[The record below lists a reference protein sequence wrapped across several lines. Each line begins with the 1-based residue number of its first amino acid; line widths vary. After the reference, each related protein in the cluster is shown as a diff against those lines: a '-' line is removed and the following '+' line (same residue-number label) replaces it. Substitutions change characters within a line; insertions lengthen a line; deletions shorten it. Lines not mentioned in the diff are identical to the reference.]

1 MIDNNITKALGAG
14 SGIDSA
20 SLVKQL
26 TDLERLGPQQRIDSK
41 REKAEA
47 QISDFGTLTSAIDTL
62 RSSITT
68 LTNKEGLFSKS
79 AAFSD
84 RDNILPTKLDT
95 DVQPG
100 SYAFTVNRLA
110 QAHSMTFG
118 GLASD
123 KDAVGTGT
131 LTFTFGQWERAD
143 GVPPAFKPDANAEAF
158 SITIDNSNNSL
169 IGLRDA
175 INKAGKGVQASII
188 NDGTSQRLVVTA
200 PSGGK
205 SELQIT
211 VEEDG
216 DTPSNTDATGLS
228 RFAFNADATG
238 FPAVETQ
245 KGLDALITINGLSVS
260 RPSNTVTDLVKGL
273 SLDLLKAE
281 EGKVTTITITDD
293 KAFAEENIRKFVEA
307 YNTFLKDTQALTGYN
322 KEEKAWGSLR
332 NDPLAK
338 SVMSRFRSVISSAIP
353 GLSDSNF
360 TALAS
365 AGIRTELNGTLSIH
379 EETFRKAMNEN
390 FADVQKLFA
399 PHTNSSTADV
409 VVNSYGKHT
418 RAGSYEVNITTP
430 PARGYFN
437 GSAAAADWNTFNTG
451 SDDYSFTVKVN
462 GITSDLISLAAD
474 TEFGSAEEMAEALQ
488 IAINSDAKLTA
499 QGASVAVTWDETN
512 NRFDITSKR
521 YGAAS
526 GVNIVNSSAMFES
539 ELGLAAGLGTAGVD
553 VKGTINGVEGF
564 GLGNVLLPKLGE
576 PAEGLS
582 LLIGENATS
591 GKVEFSRGF
600 AGEFEEQVKQFLQ
613 TNGLIDSREKELN
626 RQLGDLDI
634 KEEQLERKM
643 SIYQERLMRQFV
655 AMERILSSLN
665 SQGGFLEGLIDRLPF
680 TAKKD

>member
-1 MIDNNITKALGAG
+1 MIDNNIANALGAG

-26 TDLERLGPQQRIDSK
+26 TDLERLGPQQRIDSR

-47 QISDFGTLTSAIDTL
+47 QISGFGTMTSAIDTL
-62 RSSITT
+62 RTSISA
-68 LTNKEGLFSKS
+68 LTGKEGLFSKS

-84 RDNILPTKLDT
+84 RDNILPTKLET
-95 DVQPG
+95 TVQPG

-110 QAHSMTFG
+110 QAQSMTFG
-118 GLASD
+118 GFASD

-131 LTFTFGQWERAD
+131 LTFNFGQWDRAD
-143 GVPPAFKPDANAEAF
+143 GVPPSFNPDADAEPF

-169 IGLRDA
+169 VGLRDA

-188 NDGTSQRLVVTA
+188 NDGSAQRLVVTA

-205 SELQIT
+205 SELQIS
-211 VEEDG
+211 VAEDG
-216 DTPSNTDATGLS
+216 DTPTDTDASGLS
-228 RFAFNADATG
+228 RFAFNADVPDFT
-238 FPAVETQ
+238 AVETQ
-245 KGLDALITINGLSVS
+245 KGLDALITINGLAVT
-260 RPSNTVTDLVKGL
+260 RPSNTVTDLVEGL

-293 KAFAEENIRKFVEA
+293 KAFAESNIRAFVDA
-307 YNTFLKDTQALTGYN
+307 YNTFLKDTQPLTGYN
-322 KEEKAWGSLR
+322 KEEKEWGSLR

-338 SVMSRFRSVISSAIP
+338 SVLSRFRSVISSAIP
-353 GLSDSNF
+353 GLADSNF
-360 TALAS
+360 TALAN

-379 EETFRKAMNEN
+379 EETFNKAMTEN

-399 PHTNSSTADV
+399 PHTNSSTSDV
-409 VVNSYGKHT
+409 TVNSFGKQT

-430 PARGYFN
+430 PARGFFT
-437 GSAAAADWNTFNTG
+437 GATATADWSSFNTG
-451 SDDYSFTVKVN
+451 ADDYSFSVKLN
-462 GITSDLISLAAD
+462 GVTSDVITLAAD
-474 TEFGSAEEMAEALQ
+474 TDFSSGAAMADALQ
-488 IAINSDAKLTA
+488 IAINGDAKFAA
-499 QGASVAVTWDETN
+499 QGASVAVTYDEDN

-526 GVNIVNSSAMFES
+526 GVDIVSASEMFGS
-539 ELGLAAGLGTAGVD
+539 ALGLDVGTGTAGVD
-553 VKGTINGVEGF
+553 VKGTVDGVEAF

-582 LLIGENATS
+582 LVIGDNATTS
-591 GKVEFSRGF
+591 TVEFSRGF
-600 AGEFEEQVKQFLQ
+600 AGEFEEQIKQFLQ
-613 TNGLIDSREKELN
+613 SNGLIDSRETELN
-626 RQLGDLDI
+626 RQLTDLDI
-634 KEEQLERKM
+634 KEEQLDRKM
-643 SIYQERLMRQFV
+643 SIFQERLMRQFV
-655 AMERILSSLN
+655 AMERILNSLN

>member
-26 TDLERLGPQQRIDSK
+26 TDLERLGPQQRIDSR

-47 QISDFGTLTSAIDTL
+47 QISDFGTMTSAIDSL
-62 RSSITT
+62 RGSITA

-84 RDNILPTKLDT
+84 RDNILPTKLET
-95 DVQPG
+95 EVQPG

-118 GLASD
+118 GVSSD

-131 LTFTFGQWERAD
+131 LTFNFGEWERVD
-143 GVPPAFKPDANAEAF
+143 GVPPTFNPDADAESF

-169 IGLRDA
+169 LGLRDA

-188 NDGTSQRLVVTA
+188 NDGSSQRLVVTA

-211 VEEDG
+211 VAEDA
-216 DTPSNTDATGLS
+216 DVPTDTDASGLS
-228 RFAFNADATG
+228 RFAFNADAAG

-245 KGLDALITINGLSVS
+245 KGLDALITINGLAVT
-260 RPSNTVTDLVKGL
+260 RASNTVTDLVQGL

-281 EGKVTTITITDD
+281 EGKITTITITDD
-293 KAFAEENIRKFVEA
+293 KAFAEENIRKFVES

-322 KEEKAWGSLR
+322 KEEKEWGSLR

-360 TALAS
+360 TALAN
-365 AGIRTELNGTLSIH
+365 AGIRTELNGTLSIN
-379 EETFRKAMNEN
+379 EDTFKKAMSEN
-390 FADVQKLFA
+390 FSDVQKLFA
-399 PHTNSSTADV
+399 PHTNSSTSDV
-409 VVNSYGKHT
+409 TVNSYGKQT
-418 RAGSYEVNITTP
+418 RAGSYSVNVTTP
-430 PARGYFN
+430 PARGFFT
-437 GSAAAADWNTFNTG
+437 GDTTTADWSNFNTG
-451 SDDYSFTVKVN
+451 ADDYSFSVKLN
-462 GITSDLISLAAD
+462 GITSNVITMAAD
-474 TEFGSAEEMAEALQ
+474 TAFDSAESMAEALQ
-488 IAINSDAKLTA
+488 IAINGDAKLSA
-499 QGASVAVTWDETN
+499 QGASVSVTYDEVN

-526 GVNIVNSSAMFES
+526 GVDIVSASGMFGTA
-539 ELGLAAGLGTAGVD
+539 LGLNVGVGTAGVD
-553 VKGTINGVEGF
+553 VKGTVDGVEAF
-564 GLGNVLLPKLGE
+564 GLGNVLLPKLGQ

-582 LLIGENATS
+582 LLIGDNATS
-591 GKVEFSRGF
+591 STVEFSRGF
-600 AGEFEEQVKQFLQ
+600 AGEFEEQIKQFLQ
-613 TNGLIDSREKELN
+613 SNGLIDSREKELN
-626 RQLGDLDI
+626 RQLTDLDI
-634 KEEQLERKM
+634 KEEQLDRKM
-643 SIYQERLMRQFV
+643 SIFQERLMRQFV

-680 TAKKD
+680 TARKD